1 MKDQLYGNLNMS
13 LKFWKG
19 ETEEEDADEKLKIVN
34 AFAFKANTTKIA
46 TVSKRFL
53 TGKLGHLYKILQRP
67 KDRIISAC

>member
-19 ETEEEDADEKLKIVN
+19 ETEEDADEKLKIVN

-67 KDRIISAC
+67 KDCIISAC